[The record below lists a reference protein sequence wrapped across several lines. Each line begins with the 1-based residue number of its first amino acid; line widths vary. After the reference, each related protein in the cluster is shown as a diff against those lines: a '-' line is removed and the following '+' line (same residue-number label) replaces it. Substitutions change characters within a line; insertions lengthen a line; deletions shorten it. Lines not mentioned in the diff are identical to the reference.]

1 MANHY
6 FKDRDSYFKFVDE
19 THEVVCVTTNFTNK
33 CIAISFTEADGYEQM
48 KAAYTD
54 TAGEILLYHHLI
66 LHHHIQVHQNQ
77 YHKLLVNPFGKKR
90 KQK

>member
-54 TAGEILLYHHLI
+54 TAGEIISEELFEAKTDEVKDYITENL
-66 LHHHIQVHQNQ
+66 
-77 YHKLLVNPFGKKR
+77 
-90 KQK
+90 

>member
-6 FKDRDSYFKFVDE
+6 FKDRDSYFKLVDE
-19 THEVVCVTTNFTNK
+19 THEIVCVTTNFTNK

-54 TAGEILLYHHLI
+54 TAGEIISEELFEAKTDEVKDYITENL
-66 LHHHIQVHQNQ
+66 
-77 YHKLLVNPFGKKR
+77 
-90 KQK
+90 

>member
-33 CIAISFTEADGYEQM
+33 CIAMSFIDDGGYDNLKTAYNDGGADVISEELFEA
-48 KAAYTD
+48 
-54 TAGEILLYHHLI
+54 
-66 LHHHIQVHQNQ
+66 
-77 YHKLLVNPFGKKR
+77 KR
-90 KQK
+90 DEVKDYIIENL